1 MFTTS
6 VRSGRAFAAEQKIQ
20 EVKSRIAKLNVLKMK
35 VTPTKI
41 ISSSKNMNRV
51 LNEKCGLSPNE
62 IEKNLYQVKGSE
74 HYLIFIELSEQKKL
88 YNRLD
93 RYNKK
98 KYEAKRKKLRE
109 NLDIGRKVLVL
120 PERI

>member
-1 MFTTS
+1 M
-6 VRSGRAFAAEQKIQ
+6 
-20 EVKSRIAKLNVLKMK
+20 KLKK
-35 VTPTKI
+35 
-41 ISSSKNMNRV
+41 
-51 LNEKCGLSPNE
+51 
-62 IEKNLYQVKGSE
+62 
-74 HYLIFIELSEQKKL
+74 IFIEWKVQNIFNFHRTEWTKKL

-120 PERI
+120 PERIWRKSAPGKLYKQYVQNIAYFNKKKAYVIRTKQKIDKIVYYWLKNSKNNIYLTKRK